1 MRMTGGQ
8 ALVAQLLAEGVR
20 DLAGV
25 PHDLLRPATEAI
37 ARTGGALRCYTA
49 RHEQAA
55 ARMADG
61 YARASGRIGV
71 CLVGPGAGVLDALSG
86 LATAHSRSTPVLLL
100 AGQVPS
106 HLLGAGL
113 GLPHEL
119 PDQSGVLAALT
130 THCALAR
137 RPEQVPA
144 MVRTAVR
151 ALRTGR
157 PRPVALE
164 LPPDV
169 LAAEAD
175 IRLLD
180 PGLDTV
186 CPVRPDQG
194 EIEAAAKLLRGARK
208 PVLYAGWGVQAADAD
223 AELLALA
230 ETLGAPVV
238 TSLGGPGAIP
248 GDHPLAFPHLAGRQ
262 LLRAADVVLAVGARF
277 LESTGEPNRIGAHT
291 RLVLLNADEH
301 DLGAPREPDVTVHA
315 DARLGLAALTEAVG
329 QLRDRGWPVS
339 TVDRIWAWTA
349 RELTACGPQLG
360 WVSALRKAIPAD
372 GVLVDEVG
380 PIGCVV
386 PSAYPVLEP
395 RTFLAAGQD
404 GGLGGAF
411 ATALGAKLA
420 QPDRPV
426 VALLGDGVSAW
437 NPQELATAKRYRIGV
452 VTVVFNE
459 NPAGVDFLGLAKAFG
474 VRGFRASDPDSLCAA
489 VAQAINLAEPALV
502 EVPTGPMPSPGHL
515 VRERRSPRPAVS
527 VRRGPFG

>member
-25 PHDLLRPATEAI
+25 PHDLLVPATEAI
-37 ARTGGALRCYTA
+37 ERTGGALRFYAA

-61 YARASGRIGV
+61 YARASGRVGV
-71 CLVGPGAGVLDALSG
+71 CLVGPGPGVLDALSG
-86 LATAHSRSTPVLLL
+86 LATAHSRATPVLLL

-106 HLLGAGL
+106 PVVGAGL

-119 PDQSGVLAALT
+119 PDQSGVLATLT
-130 THCALAR
+130 TQCALAR

-144 MVRTAVR
+144 MVRTAMR
-151 ALRTGR
+151 ELRSGR

-175 IRLLD
+175 IHLVD
-180 PGLDTV
+180 PGLDGAR
-186 CPVRPDQG
+186 PVLPD
-194 EIEAAAKLLRGARK
+194 ESAIEAAAKLLRAAAK

-223 AELLALA
+223 VELLALA
-230 ETLGAPVV
+230 EALGAPVV
-238 TSLGGPGAIP
+238 TSQGGPGAIP

-277 LESTGEPNRIGAHT
+277 LEATGEPLRTGAHT
-291 RLVLLNADEH
+291 KLVLLNADEH
-301 DLGAPREPDVTVHA
+301 DLGAPRRPDVVVHA
-315 DARLGLAALTEAVG
+315 DARLGLAALREAVG
-329 QLRDRGWPVS
+329 GTRGRGWPLS
-339 TVDRIWAWTA
+339 TLDRIWAWTA
-349 RELTACGPQLG
+349 SELTSCGPQLA
-360 WVSALRKAIPAD
+360 WVSALRKAIPAE

-380 PIGCVV
+380 PVGCVV

-426 VALLGDGVSAW
+426 VALFGDGVSAW

-459 NPAGVDFLGLAKAFG
+459 NPAGVDFLGMAKAFG
-474 VRGFRASDPDSLCAA
+474 VPAVRAAGPEDLTAEVGRA
-489 VAQAINLAEPALV
+489 LHLAEPALV
-502 EVPTGPMPSPGHL
+502 EVPVGPMPSPRHL
-515 VRERRSPRPAVS
+515 VHGRRSLRPAVS

>member
-8 ALVAQLLAEGVR
+8 ALAAQLLAEGVR
-20 DLAGV
+20 DLSGV
-25 PHDLLRPATEAI
+25 PHDLLAPATEAI
-37 ARTGGALRCYTA
+37 ERTGGALRFYAA

-106 HLLGAGL
+106 HLIGGGL

-130 THCALAR
+130 TRCALAR

-151 ALRTGR
+151 ALRSGR

-180 PGLDTV
+180 PGIDGVL
-186 CPVRPDQG
+186 PVRPDQG
-194 EIEAAAKLLRGARK
+194 EIEAAAKLLRAAHK

-230 ETLGAPVV
+230 EALGAPVV

-277 LESTGEPNRIGAHT
+277 LDAAGEPNRIGAHT
-291 RLVLLNADEH
+291 KLVLLNADEH
-301 DLGAPREPDVTVHA
+301 DLGGPREPDVAVCA
-315 DARLGLAALTEAVG
+315 DARLGLAALAEA
-329 QLRDRGWPVS
+329 LADRPRSYWPVS

-349 RELTACGPQLG
+349 RELTSCGPQLG
-360 WVSALRKAIPAD
+360 WVSALRKAIPAE

-380 PIGCVV
+380 PVGCVV

-395 RTFLAAGQD
+395 RTFLSAGQD

-426 VALLGDGVSAW
+426 VALFGDGVAAW
-437 NPQELATAKRYRIGV
+437 NPQELATAQRYRIGV

-459 NPAGVDFLGLAKAFG
+459 NPTDVDFLSLAKAFG
-474 VRGFRASDPDSLCAA
+474 VQASRAADPEALTAA
-489 VAQAINLAEPALV
+489 VARAVHLAEPALV
-502 EVPTGPMPSPGHL
+502 EVPAGPMPSPRHL
-515 VRERRSPRPAVS
+515 VHDRGSLRPAVP

>member
-1 MRMTGGQ
+1 MTGGQ

-20 DLAGV
+20 ELVGV
-25 PHDLLRPATEAI
+25 PHDLLAPATEAI
-37 ARTGGALRCYTA
+37 ARTGGALNFYAA

-61 YARASGRIGV
+61 YARASGRVGV
-71 CLVGPGAGVLDALSG
+71 CLAGPGAGVLDALSG
-86 LATAHSRSTPVLLL
+86 LATAYSRSTPVLLL

-106 HLLGAGL
+106 GVVGAGL
-113 GLPHEL
+113 GLPHEV
-119 PDQSGVLAALT
+119 PDQSAVLATLT
-130 THCALAR
+130 RHCALAR

-144 MVRTAVR
+144 MVRTAMR
-151 ALRTGR
+151 QLRSGR

-180 PGLDTV
+180 PGADTAE
-186 CPVRPDQG
+186 PVRPDPG
-194 EIEAAAKLLRGARK
+194 AVEAAAKLLRTATK

-223 AELLALA
+223 GELRVLA
-230 ETLGAPVV
+230 EALGAPVV

-248 GDHPLAFPHLAGRQ
+248 GDHDLAFPHLAGRQ

-277 LESTGEPNRIGAHT
+277 LTAQGEQNRIGAHT
-291 RLVLLNADEH
+291 KLVLLNADEA
-301 DLGAPREPDVTVHA
+301 DLGWPRRPDVAVHA
-315 DARLGLAALTEAVG
+315 DARLGLAALHEAVG
-329 QLRDRGWPVS
+329 GRRGPGWPMS
-339 TVDRIWAWTA
+339 TVDRVWAWTA
-349 RELTACGPQLG
+349 RELASCGPQLT
-360 WVSALRKAIPAD
+360 WVSALRKAIPAE

-395 RTFLAAGQD
+395 RTFLAAGQE

-437 NPQELATAKRYRIGV
+437 NPQELATAQRYRIGV

-459 NPAGVDFLGLAKAFG
+459 NPSGVDFLGLANAFG
-474 VRGFRASDPDSLCAA
+474 VRAERALDPSDLTAT
-489 VAQAINLAEPALV
+489 VAKALHLGEPAVV
-502 EVPTGPMPSPGHL
+502 EVPTGPMPSPRHL
-515 VRERRSPRPAVS
+515 VHGRRTLRPAVPA
-527 VRRGPFG
+527 RRGPFG